1 MRGVAGPGL
10 HGSVGG
16 FYGGVGVADA
26 HANLATRGFGDYFDR
41 SGEFGSDG
49 DHSDVTARGLPEAFK
64 DLQRRLDQVFRRMHA
79 AALVA
84 EKWTFQM
91 DAERKSLSLVAITG
105 AGTLRRF
112 DRVGDAFESGASL
125 IKRRSH
131 GGGKVAGDAVRRQKF
146 VEVLQFG
153 ERRSHDVDSGAAV
166 HMDIDEAW
174 GQNGIWEIAGKVKH
188 GCLGR
193 NLSLRPR
200 GYRGNAAILNKQERV

>member
-1 MRGVAGPGL
+1 MDLP
-10 HGSVGG
+10 
-16 FYGGVGVADA
+16 
-26 HANLATRGFGDYFDR
+26 
-41 SGEFGSDG
+41 DG
-49 DHSDVTARGLPEAFK
+49 CRA
-64 DLQRRLDQVFRRMHA
+64 
-79 AALVA
+79 
-84 EKWTFQM
+84 
-91 DAERKSLSLVAITG
+91 KSLSLVAITG